1 MFLKTPVYLPAID
14 EFLITDAKSS
24 RWLQEPEKLLNYSK
38 QNPRQSFYKRI
49 FICWLIIAINF
60 EQRDVIVLSI
70 RHFYITTK
78 IIKKVKMINII
89 FIFGLTFQSP
99 KWTLENKSE
108 YIVEHNVDHLVIF
121 QKCICFY
128 QYYLQSK
135 FMPELIFSKKLS
147 KFLFSHF
154 NNVTS

>member
-1 MFLKTPVYLPAID
+1 MFLKIPVYLPTND

-24 RWLQEPEKLLNYSK
+24 RWLQEPEKIIKLFKTKSVIKFLHRNLIS
-38 QNPRQSFYKRI
+38 
-49 FICWLIIAINF
+49 WLITAINF

-108 YIVEHNVDHLVIF
+108 YIVENNVDHLVIF

>member
-1 MFLKTPVYLPAID
+1 MFLKTPVYLPPNG
-14 EFLITDAKSS
+14 EFLVTDAKSS
-24 RWLQEPEKLLNYSK
+24 WWFQEPEKVIKLFKTKSVIY
-38 QNPRQSFYKRI
+38 FYKRN

-108 YIVEHNVDHLVIF
+108 YIVENNVDHLVIF